1 MNVSLKNRFLVPT
14 VVLVCFG
21 MVLLAVLCGLATRKA
36 LIRDVN
42 QQLTEVLDLTDQRIS
57 TYIGDRVAEVTVW
70 SQIKIF
76 QDACQDTHE
85 EKSARQAAI
94 EYLGNLQAQ
103 SAYFENIGV
112 ALMTGDV
119 IAASMKN
126 AVGKVNVADRTY
138 FKEAAA
144 GKKYISTEVVTSRT
158 TGNPGFMIAAPL
170 KSSDRIIGILYGTV
184 SLNTLNQQFID
195 PVKIGKDGF
204 AFMFQRD
211 GGLISHPDKSL
222 IMKANAKD
230 NDFSREMMAK
240 GEGTISYHYKD
251 RNTMA
256 AYRVN
261 KETGWLLTIAASEA
275 EMLAPV
281 RQIYYISAL
290 SVAGVILL
298 TIITI
303 MLVSHIALKPI
314 RRMAESLRSG
324 AEYVASASN
333 QVSKASQEL
342 AGGAS
347 QQAASIEETSSAL
360 EEMSSMT
367 GHNAQNAGQ
376 ANALMA
382 ETVNVVSAANQSMNE
397 LPASMDAISKASE
410 ETSKIIRTIDE
421 IAFQT
426 NLLAL
431 NAAVEAARAGE
442 AGAGFAVVADE
453 VRNLAM
459 RAADAAKNTAALIEG
474 TVEKIRE
481 GSEIVRKTSDGFAQV
496 AGRAGKVEELIGEI
510 SAASSEQAQGIE
522 QVNKAVGE
530 MDNVVQDNAAS
541 AEESA
546 SAAEELNAQAES
558 MKKIVFELVSFV
570 GRDGK
575 YRTAA
580 APNSKAKTAR
590 IDAPTLAAPSRRA

>member
-1 MNVSLKNRFLVPT
+1 MVLTLKNRFLIPT
-14 VVLVCFG
+14 VILVFFG
-21 MVLLAVLCGLATRKA
+21 MLLLAAFNGFSARKA
-36 LIRDVN
+36 IINKVN
-42 QQLTEVLDLTDQRIS
+42 EQLLEVLDLTNQRIS
-57 TYIGDRVAEVTVW
+57 TYIGERISEVSVW
-70 SQIKIF
+70 SRIKLFQEAF
-76 QDACQDTHE
+76 QDTEAGEISRLT
-85 EKSARQAAI
+85 AL
-94 EYLGNLQAQ
+94 EYIANLQAQ
-103 SAYFENIGV
+103 SSYFENIGL
-112 ALMTGDV
+112 ADLEGNV
-119 IAASMKN
+119 IAASTRS
-126 AVGKVNVADRTY
+126 AIGKVNVKDRTY
-138 FKEAAA
+138 FKESSA
-144 GKKYISTEVVTSRT
+144 GRECVSPEVVVSRT
-158 TGNPGFMIAAPL
+158 TGNPGFMISAPI
-170 KSSDRIIGILYGTV
+170 KQSDKVIGVLYGTV
-184 SLNTLNQQFID
+184 NLIALNKQFID
-195 PVKIGKDGF
+195 PVKIGKEGY
-204 AFMFQRD
+204 AFMFQHN

-222 IMKANAKD
+222 IMKMNAKD
-230 NDFSREMMAK
+230 LDFTREIMAK
-240 GEGTISYHYKD
+240 GEGTIRYQFKG

-261 KETGWLLTIAASEA
+261 KETGWTLGTTASET

-281 RQIYYISAL
+281 RQIYYISAF
-290 SVAGVILL
+290 SVVGVLL
-298 TIITI
+298 ITVITI
-303 MLVSHIALKPI
+303 MLVSHAALKPI
-314 RRMAESLRSG
+314 RKMATSLRGG
-324 AEYVASASN
+324 AEYVASASH

-347 QQAASIEETSSAL
+347 QQASSIEETSAAL

-367 GHNAQNAGQ
+367 RLNAENAGQ

-382 ETVNVVSAANQSMNE
+382 ETVKVVSVANQSMNE
-397 LPASMDAISKASE
+397 LTASMDAISKASE

-459 RAADAAKNTAALIEG
+459 RAADAARSTAGLIEG

-496 AGRAGKVEELIGEI
+496 AERAGKVEELIGEI

-522 QVNKAVGE
+522 QVNRAVGE

-558 MKKIVFELVSFV
+558 MKEVVFELVSLV

-575 YRTAA
+575 QENTAGRA
-580 APNSKAKTAR
+580 LKTDDTPALT
-590 IDAPTLAAPSRRA
+590 TL